1 MCFWVSS
8 GVRLGVRAW
17 NPSVF
22 SMRLTVQTETSV
34 PAATKSCCR
43 CFAVTRGFLTTCL
56 LRNLV
61 AAADSFLFLPRPGSV
76 ATVPSFNF
84 ELANYASNCISRDIQ
99 CFCYL
104 CVSFS
109 LFVQG
114 NDLFSEL
121 FGQFFLLISNMQSNV
136 TLNKPLASPGIY
148 VFYLKHT

>member
-1 MCFWVSS
+1 M
-8 GVRLGVRAW
+8 
-17 NPSVF
+17 F

-43 CFAVTRGFLTTCL
+43 CFAVTQGFLTTCL

-76 ATVPSFNF
+76 ATVPSTLNLRTMLPIISLGTFSAFAIFLYPFPCLCKAMISSLNF
-84 ELANYASNCISRDIQ
+84 LDNYFDLA
-99 CFCYL
+99 
-104 CVSFS
+104 
-109 LFVQG
+109 LFLTC
-114 NDLFSEL
+114 NL
-121 FGQFFLLISNMQSNV
+121 N